1 MFDWSSRDLVSRVAS
16 FDWFVYWVCFVL
28 WPPTSDRTHRPI
40 SNWRQNRPDYS
51 LVLVSNERSQSR
63 PWHHDNKTTLY
74 RCNQSG
80 ASLQGTPG
88 KPRWRSIIIRRRRHG
103 TPPHP
108 QRCRSEKSYGN
119 IDHVFPSTATTIS
132 SHSNGNRNGRC
143 SSEHKRSLFLTT
155 ADDAWRFLQGE
166 NKGMNSE
173 VIFRM

>member
-1 MFDWSSRDLVSRVAS
+1 MYSLARRTVFHQTGSWSLSRNRREKRCLIGLAVTSSRALRLLIGLYTGCVLCCDLR
-16 FDWFVYWVCFVL
+16 
-28 WPPTSDRTHRPI
+28 PPTELID
-40 SNWRQNRPDYS
+40 
-51 LVLVSNERSQSR
+51 
-63 PWHHDNKTTLY
+63 

-80 ASLQGTPG
+80 ASVQGTPG
-88 KPRWRSIIIRRRRHG
+88 KPRWRSIIVRRRRHG